1 MMPYRWNMA
10 DDARVEGRLDARRKI
25 VEVAARL
32 LREQGPAAV
41 TTRGVAQA
49 AGVQA
54 PMIYRLFGDKD
65 GLLDAVAE
73 HVLAAYSSAK
83 SAHVEAAS
91 AENVDPL
98 EDLRDGWRAQIEF
111 GLTNATLFA
120 LLSDP
125 ARGFRSPAARAA
137 ADVLR
142 ARVHRVASAGRL
154 RVSEERAVNLIRAAG
169 AGTVQTLLS
178 MPPDDRDPGLADT
191 MYEAVLREIVNA
203 APEVS
208 DTGPVA
214 AAVTLRALVARLG
227 MLSNAERQL
236 LTEWLD
242 RAIGEQ

>member
-1 MMPYRWNMA
+1 MSYRWNMA
-10 DDARVEGRLDARRKI
+10 DDARVEGRLDARTRI

-32 LREQGPAAV
+32 LQEQGPAAV
-41 TTRGVAQA
+41 TTRGVAQG

-65 GLLDAVAE
+65 GLLDAIAE

-98 EDLRDGWRAQIEF
+98 EDLRDGWRTQIEF

-154 RVSEERAVNLIRAAG
+154 RVSEQRAVNLIRAAG
-169 AGTVQTLLS
+169 VGAVQTLLS
-178 MPPDDRDPGLADT
+178 MPPDDRDPGLADA

-208 DTGPVA
+208 DTGAVA
-214 AAVTLRALVARLG
+214 AAVTLRALVAQLD

-242 RAIGEQ
+242 RAIGEH

>member
-1 MMPYRWNMA
+1 MPYRWNMA
-10 DDARVEGRLDARRKI
+10 DDARVEGRLDARKKI

-32 LREQGPAAV
+32 LHEQGPAAV
-41 TTRGVAQA
+41 TTRGVAHG

-54 PMIYRLFGDKD
+54 PVIYRLFGDKD

-98 EDLRDGWRAQIEF
+98 EDLRDGWRGQIEF

-142 ARVHRVASAGRL
+142 TRVHRVAAAGRL

-169 AGTVQTLLS
+169 VGAVQTLLS
-178 MPPDDRDPGLADT
+178 MPPDDRDPGLADA

-214 AAVTLRALVARLG
+214 AAVTLRALVARLD

-242 RAIGEQ
+242 RAIGEH